1 MVRALPILKNL
12 HYLTCPLNMMVC
24 YPWYARRQYSNLH
37 YLTYLMNIL
46 TMECASPILKFALLD
61 LSDEGDG
68 FVTHGMRVA
77 NIQICIR
84 VDLSDEG
91 DGFVTHGMRIANIR
105 LDNGLER
112 LLNTLQEQL
121 ITITC
126 L

>member
-1 MVRALPILKNL
+1 
-12 HYLTCPLNMMVC
+12 
-24 YPWYARRQYSNLH
+24 
-37 YLTYLMNIL
+37 
-46 TMECASPILKFALLD
+46 
-61 LSDEGDG
+61 
-68 FVTHGMRVA
+68 MRVA